1 MSIGKLKINAL
12 FYALKYCSTWNIF
25 YIIYTSNI
33 LNKEKKLEDKKTKT
47 RILKPQLLDEVEKF
61 ADEKTFTFTMK
72 DLRSCYKERK
82 NMDRNFNSPFL
93 KMLIAKGE

>member
-1 MSIGKLKINAL
+1 
-12 FYALKYCSTWNIF
+12 
-25 YIIYTSNI
+25 
-33 LNKEKKLEDKKTKT
+33 LEDKKTTT

-72 DLRSCYKERK
+72 ELRECYKLRK

-93 KMLIAKGE
+93 KLLIAKGE